1 MEFCK
6 FFLLDILFS
15 NIGLLGHDFSN
26 SFFNLVDAFQL
37 HFCVFLHTLYCL
49 TTEDQLEKNM
59 KFIFH
64 GKICLVFRNR
74 HSLMPLNM
82 GYTTVRAQ

>member
-37 HFCVFLHTLYCL
+37 HFCVFLHTL
-49 TTEDQLEKNM
+49 
-59 KFIFH
+59 
-64 GKICLVFRNR
+64 
-74 HSLMPLNM
+74 
-82 GYTTVRAQ
+82 